1 MRRFIVFLSF
11 ILMSLL
17 GRANDPAYLQRQ
29 QDYTAAAVSI
39 SNNNALILQA
49 KTGVPVNMSVMMA
62 LAENIPTKGTV
73 DFDLVIL
80 MRVLCLS
87 NGLYAD
93 SLLPHM
99 LSVPYWVNYGDTLRG
114 YWSENH
120 MIMWMSTDWLLHER
134 FGKPIDN
141 RLRTRLVHYLH
152 LKNDYGFYEFFSPVY
167 APYCLSGLLNLAD
180 FSQDAE
186 IKSLAQGAA
195 QRLLSELLLLTND
208 QGVFFPVAGRS
219 YPGKY
224 ESPYG
229 QNHNHLIWLLS
240 GMGEIPNGVSHS
252 GAFLATS
259 DLEVAAVSQSW
270 TSEFNGIY
278 RVGHS
283 LDSLIIL
290 CNTQASP
297 DREMFQW
304 SCGGYFHPLLAQ
316 NTAQLLRDSA
326 MWDHVDFEPFR
337 QLKNI
342 SPAAFP
348 TYAELLSVASK
359 STLICGQDIALF
371 KNRSVTLSSVQD
383 FFKGKLG
390 YQQHPIMANI
400 VRTAVYTGSGEV
412 FADWTDRTANN
423 ANEHLPYIKQQGR
436 VAMLMY
442 RPEPKPAVLPFI
454 NNEVA
459 LHWSN
464 QDFSE
469 IREDSLWI
477 FGRVDASYV
486 AVRRHCNTSIN
497 GVRACEY
504 TTDGQ
509 TWIFIV
515 GDSSLDQSFDQF
527 QAWVSTAT
535 ITENNST
542 DASTGDV
549 TYFASITLDTI
560 NIAYAWNAAAG
571 SFVDIPAVGEETLIN
586 VFPNPCHDVVQLIT
600 SGKELLKV
608 ELTDLKGRSLMQ
620 VPIDRR
626 QQSVR
631 ISVGHLQPGT
641 YLLRSIGE
649 QYTAVKKIIIQ

>member
-1 MRRFIVFLSF
+1 MHHFIFLLGCIS
-11 ILMSLL
+11 LSLL
-17 GRANDPAYLQRQ
+17 SRANDPAYLQRQ
-29 QDYTAAAVSI
+29 QDYTSAAVSLN
-39 SNNNALILQA
+39 NNNALILQA
-49 KTGVPVNMSVMMA
+49 KTGMPVNMSVMMA
-62 LAENIPTKGTV
+62 LAQNIPTKSTV

-87 NGLYAD
+87 NGLYSD

-180 FSQDAE
+180 FAQDAE
-186 IKSLAQGAA
+186 IKSLAQSAA
-195 QRLLSELLLLTND
+195 QRLLRELMLMTND
-208 QGVFFPVAGRS
+208 QGVFFSVAGRS

-224 ESPYG
+224 ESAYG

-240 GMGEIPNGVSHS
+240 GMGEIPNGVSHA

-259 DLEVAAVSQSW
+259 ELEVDAVAQSW
-270 TSEFNGIY
+270 SSTYNGTFS
-278 RVGHS
+278 VGHS

-326 MWDHVDFEPFR
+326 MWNHVDFEPFR
-337 QLKNI
+337 QLKNV

-371 KNRSVTLSSVQD
+371 KNHSVALSSVQD

-390 YQQHPIMANI
+390 FQQHPIMANI

-412 FADWTDRTANN
+412 FADWTERTANN
-423 ANEHLPYIKQQGR
+423 ANEHLPYIKQHGR

-442 RPEPKPAVLPFI
+442 RPEPKPAVLPFTH
-454 NNEVA
+454 NEVA
-459 LHWSN
+459 LHWN
-464 QDFSE
+464 DQDFSE

-477 FGRVDASYV
+477 LGRVDASYI
-486 AVRRHCNTSIN
+486 AVRRHCNASIN

-504 TTDGQ
+504 NTDGQ

-527 QAWVSTAT
+527 QAWVSSAT
-535 ITENNST
+535 ITENHST
-542 DASTGDV
+542 DAVTGDV
-549 TYFASITLDTI
+549 TYFASIGLDTI

-571 SFVDIPAVGEETLIN
+571 TFVDIPAVHANDLMT
-586 VFPNPCHDVVQLIT
+586 VFPNPCHDVVQLT
-600 SGKELLKV
+600 TTGKELQNV
-608 ELTDLKGRSLMQ
+608 ELTDLHGKKLLQIPVTRGQHSL
-620 VPIDRR
+620 
-626 QQSVR
+626 R
-631 ISVGHLQPGT
+631 ISVHHLQPGT
-641 YLLRSIGE
+641 YLLRSTGE